1 MSMREEL
8 LEILEDIRPDT
19 DFEGEEALID
29 DNILESLDIVALV
42 GELNDAFDIEI
53 TVDEL
58 IPDNFNSV
66 DRLLDMIERLQD

>member
-1 MSMREEL
+1 MREEL
-8 LEILEDIRPDT
+8 LEILADIRPDT

-42 GELNDAFDIEI
+42 GELNDAFDIQI

-58 IPDNFNSV
+58 VPENFNSV
-66 DRLLDMIERLQD
+66 DRMLAMIERLQY